1 MLNSPNVKIF
11 QGVANKVERDL
22 NNFFMQQK
30 VDLKKI
36 KIVQSETNGVI
47 NLTLIY

>member
-22 NNFFMQQK
+22 NNFFLGK
-30 VDLKKI
+30 KLDLKKI
-36 KIVQSETNGVI
+36 KIAQSETNGI
-47 NLTLIY
+47 IHLTLIY

>member
-1 MLNSPNVKIF
+1 MLNLPNVKIF
-11 QGVANKVERDL
+11 QGYANKVEKDL
-22 NNFFMQQK
+22 NDFFRMQK

-36 KIVQSETNGVI
+36 KIAQSETDSVI